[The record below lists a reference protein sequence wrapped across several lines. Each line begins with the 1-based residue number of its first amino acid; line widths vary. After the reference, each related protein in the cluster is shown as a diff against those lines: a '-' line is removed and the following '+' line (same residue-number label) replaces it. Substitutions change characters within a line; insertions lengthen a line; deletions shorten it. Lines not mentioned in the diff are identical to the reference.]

1 MATSLEAALGGPE
14 VLLVACEVDEGNQL
28 EGGLADVLGCS
39 LVAVVHAV
47 ALALSQGSRD
57 GDGAGPA

>member
-28 EGGLADVLGCS
+28 EGGHLGQMFS
-39 LVAVVHAV
+39 AVPW
-47 ALALSQGSRD
+47 LL
-57 GDGAGPA
+57 